1 QVSPQQATGVS
12 LASVVFIS
20 TVGTVTELLVHASN
34 VRWLSA
40 LWLTG
45 SSLMGSWLGG
55 RLLGRLDERP
65 LRVGLAAM
73 LILSTWRL
81 LTMTGAESRALESA
95 TAPDRSLALVVAGG
109 LLAGAACVLFG
120 VGGGV
125 MVVPALLLLAP
136 EVPFPAVTATSLA
149 AIVPTAAFSAYQHLR
164 RGTVDGSLVRR
175 LSTFGVVGAILGT
188 I

>member
-1 QVSPQQATGVS
+1 GVIIVPLLVLVRQVSPQQATGVS
-12 LASVVFIS
+12 LASVVLIS

-65 LRVGLAAM
+65 RRVGLAAM

-81 LTMTGAESRALESA
+81 LTMTGAGSRALESA
-95 TAPDRSLALVVAGG
+95 AVPNPSLAVVVPVG
-109 LLAGAACVLFG
+109 LMAGAASVLFG
-120 VGGGV
+120 IGGGV
-125 MVVPALLLLAP
+125 VVVPAFLLLVP
-136 EVPFPAVTATSLA
+136 EVPFPVVAATSL
-149 AIVPTAAFSAYQHLR
+149 
-164 RGTVDGSLVRR
+164 
-175 LSTFGVVGAILGT
+175 
-188 I
+188 